1 MSKLSKKSL
10 NDLRQTL
17 LDLLL
22 YQSPLDG
29 VDSRSSSYLWKGM
42 LNNAPLG
49 SLTQSS
55 CIYWLCFIA
64 MDVAVVVDD
73 DAVVVVVDAVDDGVA
88 NVVVI

>member
-1 MSKLSKKSL
+1 
-10 NDLRQTL
+10 
-17 LDLLL
+17 
-22 YQSPLDG
+22 
-29 VDSRSSSYLWKGM
+29 M

-49 SLTQSS
+49 SLTQPS

-88 NVVVI
+88 TVVVI